1 MSARAENPSSTW
13 LARFDELPVGSKFR
27 FPVLVAFCAGTNLR
41 QYYKTGDGSYGTAPG
56 EPAFPWLGDVALVE
70 AMA

>member
-27 FPVLVAFCAGTNLR
+27 FPVLVAFCAGTSLR